1 MEITVTEQFAQ
12 QLEILNQQLTELNQS
27 NLVVRLKRLEDDTEY
42 LKSVPH
48 LIAIIEDIESYYAGA
63 KQILTT
69 AEACRY
75 MGLSMI
81 QPLRGWSS
89 GTGKRSNISLGPAL
103 TLPTRSLQRMS
114 ASSFLGGRQGRVWTV
129 IGVPSLIGRIGVVF
143 RIVCQQL
150 VDICQ

>member
-12 QLEILNQQLTELNQS
+12 QLEILNQQLTQS

-75 MGLSMI
+75 MGLSYS
-81 QPLRGWSS
+81 QLY
-89 GTGKRSNISLGPAL
+89 KL
-103 TLPTRSLQRMS
+103 TS
-114 ASSFLGGRQGRVWTV
+114 ASKIPHFKPNGKLMYF
-129 IGVPSLIGRIGVVF
+129 F
-143 RIVCQQL
+143 RADL
-150 VDICQ
+150 DAWMSSSATNP